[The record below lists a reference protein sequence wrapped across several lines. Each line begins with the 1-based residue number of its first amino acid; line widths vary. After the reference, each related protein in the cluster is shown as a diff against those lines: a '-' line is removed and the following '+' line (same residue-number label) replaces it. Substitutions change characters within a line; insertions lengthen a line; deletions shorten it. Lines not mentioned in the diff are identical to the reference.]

1 MPRKKSASTFE
12 VTANVKPDNAT
23 NQAVSWESD
32 DDTVATV
39 TPKANPATITAV
51 SVGECTV
58 TVTTEEGDFTDTVA
72 VTVNETP
79 VTGVNATP
87 GSVDLEVPE

>member
-1 MPRKKSASTFE
+1 MPRRRSVSTSE
-12 VTANVKPDNAT
+12 VTANVKPNNAT

-51 SVGECTV
+51 SVGKCTV
-58 TVTTEEGDFTDTVA
+58 TVTTNEGSFTDTVS
-72 VTVNETP
+72 VTVSETP
-79 VTGVNATP
+79 VSGVNATP
-87 GSVDLEVPE
+87 GSVDLEAP